1 MSYAMAAIW
10 LCSCA
15 LDMGH
20 TVRLGARSVRAYEQ
34 NPVMRLVLRLT
45 GSLPAAAAA
54 ALAVEAGFVLGGSF
68 VIMHAWDPHVFC
80 VLCGAAA
87 GVHLSGYVESGRF
100 LRTARRRNAG

>member
-20 TVRLGARSVRAYEQ
+20 TVRLGARSVCAYEQ
-34 NPVMRLVLRLT
+34 NPVMRPVLRLT
-45 GSLPAAAAA
+45 GSLPAAAAV

-68 VIMHAWDPHVFC
+68 VVVYAWDPRVFGM
-80 VLCGAAA
+80 LCGAAA
-87 GVHLSGYVESGRF
+87 GVHLSGYAESRRF
-100 LRTARRRNAG
+100 LRNVSRNSA